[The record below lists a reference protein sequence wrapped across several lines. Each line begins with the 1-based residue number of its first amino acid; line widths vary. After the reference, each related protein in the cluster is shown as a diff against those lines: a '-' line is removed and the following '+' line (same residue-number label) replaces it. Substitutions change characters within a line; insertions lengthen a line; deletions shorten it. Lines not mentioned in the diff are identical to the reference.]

1 MIQLSISQLL
11 IIIIFIILL
20 FVLYSFY
27 HIRKGFLFF
36 RHVLETNQQQLINQQ
51 KQIDHHE
58 QILQALTGI
67 SSPSFSSQNLTQDIS
82 NSMTTPSH
90 PSQSSSNHFNL
101 PSGIMGNIF
110 HLINN
115 VASTPPNPE
124 NIIEQE
130 MKEYIKE
137 SSIEK
142 ELESELNELKDSTN
156 NSSINEGRLDELSI
170 SSQNSDSS
178 SSNSIH

>member
-11 IIIIFIILL
+11 IIIIFIIIL
-20 FVLYSFY
+20 FILYSFY

-36 RHVLETNQQQLINQQ
+36 KHVLEANQQQLINQQ

-67 SSPSFSSQNLTQDIS
+67 SSPSFSSNNLTQDIS
-82 NSMTTPSH
+82 NSMTSSH
-90 PSQSSSNHFNL
+90 PSHSSSNHFNL

-178 SSNSIH
+178 HSIH